1 MALAGRLVVAKMQ
14 SGVRAFELS
23 LKDTMRA
30 WEKEQKT
37 LKHDPHL
44 ATQKRLWVDFVSN
57 PKVLEANVDAM
68 AKKASAAAAQKGF

>member
-1 MALAGRLVVAKMQ
+1 MHDQWITPQPSTR
-14 SGVRAFELS
+14 SFEVS
-23 LKDTMRA
+23 LKDTMTA

-57 PKVLEANVDAM
+57 PKLLEANVDAM
-68 AKKASAAAAQKGF
+68 TKKASAAAAQKAF

>member
-1 MALAGRLVVAKMQ
+1 M
-14 SGVRAFELS
+14 
-23 LKDTMRA
+23 TA

-57 PKVLEANVDAM
+57 PKLLEANVDAM
-68 AKKASAAAAQKGF
+68 TKKASAAAAQKTF